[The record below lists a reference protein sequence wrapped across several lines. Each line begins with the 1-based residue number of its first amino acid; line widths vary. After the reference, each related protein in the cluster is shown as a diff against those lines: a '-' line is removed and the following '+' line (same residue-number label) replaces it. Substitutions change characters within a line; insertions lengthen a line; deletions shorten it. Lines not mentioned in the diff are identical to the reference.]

1 MLTLTAIQE
10 YDAEVIEAKEK
21 EIKNLKEHDVFE
33 VVEDRG
39 QKTVSC
45 RWVFKE
51 KQNPDGSTWLKGR
64 LVARGFEEILVD
76 KKVDSPTC
84 SRQSLQLALITA
96 ASMDWELQV
105 LDITSAFLQG
115 NKLERTIF
123 IRPPAEVCESGKIW
137 RLKRCLYGLADAPRE
152 WYDRVATEMERI
164 GGKVSLF
171 DKSVFLWHENNNL
184 VGMIVTVA
192 KKSDW

>member
-1 MLTLTAIQE
+1 MQYKLEDGTTEKANVLPAQPKQSANAKWKGWVNVQIIGKEEPVAVDWSKVEWWREVGNTEQVLTLTAIQE

-84 SRQSLQLALITA
+84 SRQNLRLALITA
-96 ASMDWELQV
+96 TSMDWELQV

-115 NKLERTIF
+115 NKLERTILLD
-123 IRPPAEVCESGKIW
+123 II
-137 RLKRCLYGLADAPRE
+137 
-152 WYDRVATEMERI
+152 
-164 GGKVSLF
+164 
-171 DKSVFLWHENNNL
+171 
-184 VGMIVTVA
+184 
-192 KKSDW
+192 